1 MLTLVLTRH
10 GSTPRSDPEQHLGQR
25 LDVPLSDA
33 GRAAAA
39 ALGARLADIQFD
51 RVISSPLLRA
61 VQTAELAAPGQETER
76 DPRLMEMDYGRWE
89 GLTYAQIDEVDAAY
103 RRRWEQDPARL
114 PCPGGESGD
123 QVGARVTSFIDEML
137 DWAEGMDGE
146 AVPSGS
152 DPDRCVLVVGHS
164 STNRILLCVALGV
177 NLREYRRRF
186 VQASG
191 NLTVLR
197 YDAQHG
203 PGARLLVAN
212 DVSHIKGVVGE
223 TWG

>member
-10 GSTPRSDPEQHLGQR
+10 GATPHSNPEQHLGQR
-25 LDVPLSDA
+25 LDVPLSEA

-61 VQTAELAAPGQETER
+61 VQTAELAAPGREIER

-89 GLTYAQIDEVDAAY
+89 GLTYAQIDETDAAA

-123 QVGARVTSFIDEML
+123 QVAARVPSFIDEML
-137 DWAEGMDGE
+137 DWAENMDGD
-146 AVPSGS
+146 APPAGS
-152 DPDRCVLVVGHS
+152 EPDRCLLVVGHS
-164 STNRILLCVALGV
+164 STNRILLCAALGV

-186 VQASG
+186 VQAPG

-197 YDAQHG
+197 YNAQRG
-203 PGARLLVAN
+203 PGARLLLAN
-212 DVSHIKGVVGE
+212 DVSHIRGVVGE
-223 TWG
+223 TWT